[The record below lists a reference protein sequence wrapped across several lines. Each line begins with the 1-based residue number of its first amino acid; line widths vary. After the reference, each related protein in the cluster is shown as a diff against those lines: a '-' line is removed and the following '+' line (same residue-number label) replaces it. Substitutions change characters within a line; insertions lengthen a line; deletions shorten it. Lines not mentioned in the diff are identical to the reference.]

1 MKFVGRKTV
10 ILVTHHVSFLMNCEQ
25 VLIMESGKVVH
36 QGSPSQ
42 MQRLLEEM
50 MRKEEQEEEDLM
62 VEEYSM
68 ETEMVELESLS
79 SYAGSDK
86 ISRQPEHPHHDHHHH
101 HHRNKHEREQIKKK
115 R

>member
-42 MQRLLEEM
+42 MQRLFEEM

-68 ETEMVELESLS
+68 ETEMVEMESLS

-86 ISRQPEHPHHDHHHH
+86 ISRQLEHPHHD

>member
-1 MKFVGRKTV
+1 
-10 ILVTHHVSFLMNCEQ
+10 
-25 VLIMESGKVVH
+25 MESGKVAH

-68 ETEMVELESLS
+68 ETEMVEMESLS

-86 ISRQPEHPHHDHHHH
+86 ISRQPEHPHHDHHH
-101 HHRNKHEREQIKKK
+101 NKHEQEQIKKK
-115 R
+115 K